1 MWTLT
6 GIYIFLPAWTVYCLC
21 EQYTVYVNSNRN
33 IYFYALS
40 FQISEKYAVFNRI
53 YSQPIQI
60 QTFLHNFS
68 YFQYKKT

>member
-6 GIYIFLPAWTVYCLC
+6 GIYIYFYQH